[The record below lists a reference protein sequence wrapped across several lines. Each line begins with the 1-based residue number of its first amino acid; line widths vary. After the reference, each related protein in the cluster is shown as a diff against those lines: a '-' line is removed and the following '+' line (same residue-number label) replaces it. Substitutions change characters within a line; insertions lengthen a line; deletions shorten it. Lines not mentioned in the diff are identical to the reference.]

1 MWKHNGKGSM
11 PRIWLFCDGS
21 TGAMLENHAVGSRQ
35 RLDARMTCAAAA
47 VARSQDGRILDLAW
61 EALPNMTNNEA
72 EYAGLIV
79 GLKLAKRLKA
89 QEAICVLDS
98 EVVVGQME
106 GRFAINSA
114 RLREWHWRACA
125 AAREVPVVRYRL
137 APREWNRLA
146 DGLAGQATLPW
157 QALQRALEAV
167 EP

>member
-1 MWKHNGKGSM
+1 
-11 PRIWLFCDGS
+11 
-21 TGAMLENHAVGSRQ
+21 
-35 RLDARMTCAAAA
+35 MTCAAAA